1 MISRCSPSCCAPI
14 RSLDGDE
21 LLPLIAKRRKQLL
34 KRMRKRGRRVY
45 AEKPK
50 DFARRLRRYVELV

>member
-1 MISRCSPSCCAPI
+1 MLTELLRSDP
-14 RSLDGDE
+14 SLDGDE

-50 DFARRLRRYVELV
+50 HFARRVRRYVELV